1 MGGIRRRDFPQ
12 ELKPGSFF
20 AIYGTTEVVLFQNI
34 NDHLCGGHHPVR
46 DRMKMFYPMNE
57 RGPGGPRY
65 SRPGGRRHISK
76 RNIFIRP
83 KN

>member
-1 MGGIRRRDFPQ
+1 MDIIARPPIVQRTHNGWGTADVLTL
-12 ELKPGSFF
+12 ELKML
-20 AIYGTTEVVLFQNI
+20 Y
-34 NDHLCGGHHPVR
+34 VR
-46 DRMKMFYPMNE
+46 DRMKMFYPMAE

-65 SRPGGRRHISK
+65 SRPGGRRYISK